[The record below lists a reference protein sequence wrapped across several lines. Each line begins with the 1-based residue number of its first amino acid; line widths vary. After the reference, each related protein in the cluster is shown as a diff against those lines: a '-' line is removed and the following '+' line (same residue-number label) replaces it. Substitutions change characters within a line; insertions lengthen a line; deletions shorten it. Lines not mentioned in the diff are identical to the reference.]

1 MEPLK
6 KTTSKKIEIAPQKKI
21 DVSQLVASYETHN
34 SSNSIPTE
42 MSPIAQMILN
52 DSIITSKTEKKPK
65 KEEKTKSTK
74 IDATDNSDRDEAD
87 GDLMFAMD
95 P

>member
-1 MEPLK
+1 MAPLK
-6 KTTSKKIEIAPQKKI
+6 KTTSKKIEIAPQKKTE
-21 DVSQLVASYETHN
+21 VGQLVASHEPYN

-42 MSPIAQMILN
+42 MSPIAKMILN
-52 DSIITSKTEKKPK
+52 DSIITAKTEKKPK
-65 KEEKTKSTK
+65 NEEKTSSTK
-74 IDATDNSDRDEAD
+74 IGATDNGDKDEAD